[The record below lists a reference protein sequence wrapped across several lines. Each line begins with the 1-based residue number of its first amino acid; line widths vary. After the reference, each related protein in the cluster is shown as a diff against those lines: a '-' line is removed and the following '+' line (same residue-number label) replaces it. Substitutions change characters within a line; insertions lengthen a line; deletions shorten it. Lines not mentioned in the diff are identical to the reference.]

1 MKRRMPATETVR
13 MALSTLRSNRLRS
26 LLTMVGIVIGNASV
40 ITLVGVG
47 RGAQLLAEG
56 QLNNL
61 GANVL
66 FVVPGNTNAR
76 RQGVTR
82 PKTLVLEDA
91 EAIATQVPS
100 VKRVAPVINT
110 NQVVQAGARSSTGA
124 VFGATSEFP
133 PVRGFDVAKGRFI
146 NAKDVA
152 GAKAIAVLGSDLRTK
167 LFPTGSAIGQQ
178 VRIGNQSF
186 EVVGVM
192 APKGAVFGSN
202 QDENTYIPITTMV
215 NRITGRDPIYG
226 VSLNSISVEARDEN
240 SINAASFQIN
250 NLLRQRHRILR
261 DDDFVVR
268 SQKDALT
275 IVSTITGGLT
285 LMLGAIGGI
294 SLLVGGIGIMNIM
307 LVSVSERTE
316 EIGLRKALGAR
327 SGDVLQQFLVES
339 LVLASLGGA
348 IGTLAG
354 LGTVS
359 LVAAVT
365 PLPATIGATMVVV
378 TVGLSGSIGLFFGV
392 VPARRAAKLDPIVA
406 LRSL

>member
-1 MKRRMPATETVR
+1 MNRRMPATETVR

-47 RGAQLLAEG
+47 RGAQGLAEE
-56 QLNNL
+56 QLTNL

-66 FVVPGNTNAR
+66 FVVPGNNNTR
-76 RQGVTR
+76 RQGATR

-100 VKRVAPVINT
+100 VKRVAPQINS
-110 NQVVQAGARSSTGA
+110 NQVVQAGARSSSSA
-124 VFGATSEFP
+124 VYGVTPEFV
-133 PVRGFDVAKGRFI
+133 PVRSFEVAKGRFI
-146 NAKDVA
+146 TAQDEASARAV
-152 GAKAIAVLGSDLRTK
+152 AVLGSDLRTK
-167 LFPTGSAIGQQ
+167 LFPNGTAIGQQ
-178 VRIGNQSF
+178 VRIGNQTF
-186 EVVGVM
+186 KVVGVM

-202 QDENTYIPITTMV
+202 QDENAYIPLSTMV

-226 VSLNSISVEARDEN
+226 VSLTFISVEANDEK
-240 SINAASFQIN
+240 STSAANFQIT

-261 DDDFVVR
+261 DDDFAVR

-275 IVSTITGGLT
+275 IVGSITGGLT

-327 SGDVLQQFLVES
+327 SSDVLQQFLVES

-348 IGTLAG
+348 IGTLVG
-354 LGTVS
+354 LGTVG

-365 PLPATIGATMVVV
+365 PLPAAIGATTVMV